1 MKLESKGLDDQLQDE
16 EGVFR
21 FLKDLQEAIFDYQ
34 VCSWLGTP
42 PNVNKDNR

>member
-21 FLKDLQEAIFDYQ
+21 LLEDLQEAIFLYQ
-34 VCSWLGTP
+34 VRSWLGAP
-42 PNVNKDNR
+42 RNVNMDNR